1 MENENSIPNLTP
13 TPNENPKK
21 TNLTLVL
28 VIILAVIILA
38 GGIAFFSQ
46 SKKMEKALAQNEQL
60 QLANDQLTLS
70 NEYQALNNE
79 FAQYENQTRL
89 LANDSLVEKYAAA
102 RSKVEKLLLELKNE
116 KTKNAKRIKQLQD
129 EVATLKGI
137 LRHYVEQIDSLAK
150 ENQGLRSENENIKD
164 KNRQL
169 SKRVD
174 EVARDNAELTERM
187 VLAEKLNVTGVMIQA
202 LKANGKNEKNI
213 TKARQLVVTFS
224 IPQNNSTPV
233 GEKDIYMRLISPEG
247 DLLGNGGVFN
257 FEGQQVKCTARKTI
271 EYAGEEIG
279 GIKIFWD
286 VNATLNPGTYTV
298 ELFCDNYRIASRHFE
313 LRK

>member
-1 MENENSIPNLTP
+1 MENG
-13 TPNENPKK
+13 KK
-21 TNLTLVL
+21 SNLTLVL
-28 VIILAVIILA
+28 IVILAVIILA
-38 GGIAFFSQ
+38 GGIAFFTQ
-46 SKKMEKALAQNEQL
+46 NKKMEKALAQNEQL

-102 RSKVEKLLLELKNE
+102 RAKVEKLLQELKNE

-169 SKRVD
+169 TKRVD
-174 EVARDNAELTERM
+174 DFARDNAELTERM
-187 VLAEKLNVTGVMIQA
+187 VLAEKLNVTGVTMQA
-202 LKANGKNEKNI
+202 LKANGKIEKNI
-213 TKARQLVVTFS
+213 TKARQIVVTFS

-233 GEKDIYMRLISPEG
+233 GEKEIYMRLISPEG
-247 DLLGNGGVFN
+247 DLLGNGGIFN
-257 FEGQQVKCTARKTI
+257 FEGQQVKCTSRKSI

-279 GIKIFWD
+279 GIKIYWD

-313 LRK
+313 MRK

>member
-1 MENENSIPNLTP
+1 
-13 TPNENPKK
+13 
-21 TNLTLVL
+21 
-28 VIILAVIILA
+28 
-38 GGIAFFSQ
+38 
-46 SKKMEKALAQNEQL
+46 NEQL

-102 RSKVEKLLLELKNE
+102 RSKVEKLLQELKNE

-174 EVARDNAELTERM
+174 DFARDNAELTERM
-187 VLAEKLNVTGVMIQA
+187 VLAEKLNVTGVTMQA
-202 LKANGKNEKNI
+202 LKANGKVEKNI
-213 TKARQLVVTFS
+213 TKARQIVVTFS

-233 GEKDIYMRLISPEG
+233 GEKEIYMRLISPEG

-257 FEGQQVKCTARKTI
+257 FEGQQVKCSARKSI

-279 GIKIFWD
+279 GIKIYWD
-286 VNATLNPGTYTV
+286 VNSTLNPGTYTV
-298 ELFCDNYRIASRHFE
+298 ELFCDNYRIASRTFE
-313 LRK
+313 MRK

>member
-202 LKANGKNEKNI
+202 LKANGKNEKNS

>member
-1 MENENSIPNLTP
+1 
-13 TPNENPKK
+13 
-21 TNLTLVL
+21 VH
-28 VIILAVIILA
+28 VIIHAVIILA
-38 GGIAFFSQ
+38 AGIAFFSQ